1 MYLTKIL
8 KHIKINPNQEN
19 PFSLSTMCVELASL
33 GVFCWKKPSFVF
45 PRAVTRQWMAD
56 LVVSLQ
62 NLVGLAPMPH
72 FMLLLV
78 A

>member
-1 MYLTKIL
+1 
-8 KHIKINPNQEN
+8 
-19 PFSLSTMCVELASL
+19 MCVELASL